1 MLFPSIARTEI
12 PRIWAQCSP
21 PACCC
26 AGEVIIYIYL
36 SILLFIAQTTKPL
49 LKETPASAFNP
60 NGSFPMNSTRK
71 VHPLF
76 LRFFCSWGSGL
87 MFSSKSKVQD
97 QQPWTQQ
104 SPALV
109 LMAAKGGAGRCTAP

>member
-1 MLFPSIARTEI
+1 MLPTCLLLC
-12 PRIWAQCSP
+12 W
-21 PACCC
+21 
-26 AGEVIIYIYL
+26 GGNYIYIYL